1 MPTPHR
7 FNRAQLESEL
17 EQYPWEAWFQLERW
31 KERNSDL
38 EAIINSA
45 VAGNTFRAFH
55 HMPHPPARTFR
66 DWAIG
71 AIDSRGLK
79 SMQSVT
85 SQSEYTDWLYRLGE
99 DFRRFWKQEM
109 RKEMDFGR
117 SLKLLNL
124 LAKRLCI
131 CREIQVEEFR
141 RIVRFL
147 EVPLDSYTIQAV
159 ANCDVI
165 NKRIPL
171 SATMSFVEDLPTYEE
186 FQRGIR
192 QLAEG
197 VGVPAIAFECLAWD
211 AGHAK

>member
-1 MPTPHR
+1 
-7 FNRAQLESEL
+7 
-17 EQYPWEAWFQLERW
+17 
-31 KERNSDL
+31 
-38 EAIINSA
+38 
-45 VAGNTFRAFH
+45 
-55 HMPHPPARTFR
+55 
-66 DWAIG
+66 
-71 AIDSRGLK
+71 
-79 SMQSVT
+79 MQSVT
-85 SQSEYTDWLYRLGE
+85 SQSEYTDWLYQLGE

-131 CREIQVEEFR
+131 YREIQVEEFR

-159 ANCDVI
+159 ANCNVI